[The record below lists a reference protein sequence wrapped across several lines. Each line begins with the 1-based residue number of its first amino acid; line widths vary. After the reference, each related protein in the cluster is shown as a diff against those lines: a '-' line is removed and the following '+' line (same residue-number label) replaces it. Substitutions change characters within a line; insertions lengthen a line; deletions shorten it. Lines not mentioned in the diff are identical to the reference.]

1 MPPTESLLVKLNS
14 ELKKAEEDYIK
25 NSSNELSD
33 LIKLINFIISNNEE
47 FLRSP
52 ICKVCDKPVKDND
65 SELHHPSGWK
75 HNPDIVLTVCKS
87 CHQELS
93 RRQML
98 WDKRWEL
105 ADQTENVRNA
115 FLLQGISDILMLR
128 YVKLNEASALFLSN
142 SLYYTISTLLGT
154 DKHG

>member
-52 ICKVCDKPVKDND
+52 ICKVCDKLIKDND

-75 HNPDIVLTVCKS
+75 HNPNIVLTVCKS
-87 CHQELS
+87 CHRELS
-93 RRQML
+93 RRQMV

-142 SLYYTISTLLGT
+142 SLCYLISTLLGV
-154 DKHG
+154 DKHD